1 MTLASAPIHGFEEA
15 PCQDEGCGFCIML
28 RARFQAGGSVIPS
41 PVVVNT
47 PHSPGALAAWRG
59 LRRGAEGWHP
69 EVRKKKTTIKE
80 LLRQEKRME
89 SAIRGWMI
97 EQREWL
103 GAHLDTLVQ
112 EPDLIDT
119 LDWAS
124 WESRFT
130 IATQDSTES
139 VLSLGGEDSKTE
151 LKGPTTKPTGTAA
164 RRTIEPAVESTWSVQ
179 SKEAQQ
185 WIVDHGLD
193 LAKGLNDT
201 TKARMKQIL
210 VNGQRLGL
218 PIDKMRSSMQ
228 RQFTDMSTWRARMIA
243 QTETIRAYSEGSQ
256 QVYKGAGVKN
266 KQWLDGQAGADG
278 ICQGLDGEVVGIDE
292 FFSDGSFGPPAH
304 PGCRCAIRAV
314 MDNPKKNLLSEESKI
329 AGNTDFETALAFDR
343 NGNII
348 FRKNGVKD
356 QVEFTKAEVEK
367 MRNSPLFT
375 HNHPGGGSLSPQ
387 DVHFATGVN
396 INEMRAVGQD
406 YAYSIAHTGQR
417 WPEWEKLNREIQHWN
432 QVVRTEFT
440 KAVNAGTMHPKNAE
454 FLHWHEVWTRLSNAP
469 TYKNIIKYTRSRR
482 V

>member
-1 MTLASAPIHGFEEA
+1 MTVASAPIHGFEEA

-28 RARFQAGGSVIPS
+28 RARFQGGGSVIQP

-47 PHSPGALAAWRG
+47 PNSPGALAAWRG
-59 LRRGAEGWHP
+59 LRRGAEAWHP
-69 EVRKKKTTIKE
+69 EVRKKKTTITE

-89 SAIRGWMI
+89 SSIRGWML
-97 EQREWL
+97 EQRAWL
-103 GAHLDTLVQ
+103 DSQLEQLIQ

-124 WESRFT
+124 WESRFA
-130 IATQDSTES
+130 IATQASTERG
-139 VLSLGGEDSKTE
+139 LSLGGEDSKSE
-151 LKGPTTKPTGTAA
+151 LKGPTTVPTGTA
-164 RRTIEPAVESTWSVQ
+164 RRGIEPAIESEWSVQ
-179 SKEAQQ
+179 SKEAQK
-185 WIVDHGLD
+185 WVTDHGLG

-201 TKARMKQIL
+201 TKERMKQIL
-210 VNGQRLGL
+210 LNGQRLGL
-218 PIDKMRSSMQ
+218 PVDKMRSSMQ
-228 RQFTDMSTWRARMIA
+228 RQFTDMSTWRARLIS
-243 QTETIRAYSEGSQ
+243 QTETIRAYSEGAQ
-256 QVYKGAGVKN
+256 QVYKKAGVKN

-343 NGNII
+343 DGNII
-348 FRKNGVKD
+348 FRKKGVKD
-356 QVEFTKAEVEK
+356 QVEFTQAEIER

-375 HNHPGGGSLSPQ
+375 HNHPSGSSLSAQ

-406 YAYSIAHTGQR
+406 YAYSIAHAGER
-417 WPEWEKLNREIQHWN
+417 WPEWSKLNAEIQHWN
-432 QVVRTEFT
+432 AQVRKEFWA
-440 KAVNAGTMHPKNAE
+440 KIQAGTMHAKNAE

-469 TYKNIIKYTRSRR
+469 TFKNVIKYTRTRR
-482 V
+482 R